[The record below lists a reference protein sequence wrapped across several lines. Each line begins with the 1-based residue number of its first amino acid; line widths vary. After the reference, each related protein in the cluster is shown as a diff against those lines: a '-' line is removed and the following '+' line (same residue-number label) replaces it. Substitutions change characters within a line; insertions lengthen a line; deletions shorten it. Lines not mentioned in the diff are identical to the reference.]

1 MKKTRD
7 TKSILLRVLLY
18 LFVILVVLVTLYP
31 YFVMFTTAAKSRAE
45 IYSTDGTLLPIHWLW
60 QNFKD
65 IWTLA
70 PLSRYFINSLIVA
83 GGSTLIA
90 IVCGIPAA
98 YALARMKFKGKKI
111 FLGIVIIS
119 QMFAPVVLLV
129 GIYKIMSTFGMT
141 DSLVGLV
148 FINAAFNQAFAIWLL
163 RGTFISISPEME
175 QAATVDGCG
184 KVSALIRILLPVS
197 STWYRYCPDFRIHQR
212 LERIYRCSDIDFY
225 RCPETSDSRYYN
237 LQWLQYGGMAVS
249 VCILSVCNS
258 ASYYSFCRNRETP
271 LSAVLLPV
279 VSKADMHTK
288 KASELFTKFR
298 SFFI

>member
-1 MKKTRD
+1 MNNHTRD
-7 TKSILLRVLLY
+7 TKHIVLRVLLY

-45 IYSTDGTLLPIHWLW
+45 IYSTDGTLLPLHWLW

-90 IVCGIPAA
+90 IICGIPAA

-119 QMFAPVVLLV
+119 QMFEPVVLLV

-184 KVSALIRILLPVS
+184 KVSALIRILLPVAAPGIVTALIFVFINAWNEYTVALTLISTDVLKPLTVGITIFNGYNMVEWQYLFAS
-197 STWYRYCPDFRIHQR
+197 SLFATVPVIILFVLIEKH
-212 LERIYRCSDIDFY
+212 LVGGL
-225 RCPETSDSRYYN
+225 TS
-237 LQWLQYGGMAVS
+237 GGV
-249 VCILSVCNS
+249 
-258 ASYYSFCRNRETP
+258 
-271 LSAVLLPV
+271 
-279 VSKADMHTK
+279 KG
-288 KASELFTKFR
+288 
-298 SFFI
+298 

>member
-45 IYSTDGTLLPIHWLW
+45 IYATKGTLLPIHWLW

-129 GIYKIMSTFGMT
+129 GIYKIMYLSMQHSTRH
-141 DSLVGLV
+141 S
-148 FINAAFNQAFAIWLL
+148 
-163 RGTFISISPEME
+163 RS
-175 QAATVDGCG
+175 GC
-184 KVSALIRILLPVS
+184 
-197 STWYRYCPDFRIHQR
+197 C
-212 LERIYRCSDIDFY
+212 
-225 RCPETSDSRYYN
+225 
-237 LQWLQYGGMAVS
+237 
-249 VCILSVCNS
+249 
-258 ASYYSFCRNRETP
+258 
-271 LSAVLLPV
+271 AVLLFLSHLKWNRLQQLTAVARFLP
-279 VSKADMHTK
+279 
-288 KASELFTKFR
+288 
-298 SFFI
+298 

>member
-98 YALARMKFKGKKI
+98 YALARMKFKGKKSSWNCRL
-111 FLGIVIIS
+111 FLRCLHL
-119 QMFAPVVLLV
+119 VVLLV
-129 GIYKIMSTFGMT
+129 VSTNHVHFWHDRQSRRAGIY
-141 DSLVGLV
+141 
-148 FINAAFNQAFAIWLL
+148 QC
-163 RGTFISISPEME
+163 SI
-175 QAATVDGCG
+175 
-184 KVSALIRILLPVS
+184 
-197 STWYRYCPDFRIHQR
+197 
-212 LERIYRCSDIDFY
+212 
-225 RCPETSDSRYYN
+225 
-237 LQWLQYGGMAVS
+237 
-249 VCILSVCNS
+249 
-258 ASYYSFCRNRETP
+258 
-271 LSAVLLPV
+271 
-279 VSKADMHTK
+279 
-288 KASELFTKFR
+288 
-298 SFFI
+298 

>member
-1 MKKTRD
+1 MKSTSTRHSYD
-7 TKSILLRVLLY
+7 TRHKLLRVLLY

-45 IYSTDGTLLPIHWLW
+45 IYSPEGTLLPITWLW

-70 PLSRYFINSLIVA
+70 PLSRYFLNSIIVA

-98 YALARMKFKGKKI
+98 YALARMKFKGKNF
-111 FLGIVIIS
+111 FLGLVIIS

-129 GIYKIMSTFGMT
+129 GIYKVMNTFGMT

-163 RGTFISISPEME
+163 RGTFMSIISLFAKAP
-175 QAATVDGCG
+175 A
-184 KVSALIRILLPVS
+184 
-197 STWYRYCPDFRIHQR
+197 RYLTDTRPGLF
-212 LERIYRCSDIDFY
+212 
-225 RCPETSDSRYYN
+225 
-237 LQWLQYGGMAVS
+237 S
-249 VCILSVCNS
+249 VCI
-258 ASYYSFCRNRETP
+258 SFY
-271 LSAVLLPV
+271 LYLLTIFCI
-279 VSKADMHTK
+279 SG
-288 KASELFTKFR
+288 
-298 SFFI
+298 SFFSISLTSLSCVLQRSRLCPSLWILK

>member
-45 IYSTDGTLLPIHWLW
+45 IYSTNGTLLPIHWLW

-65 IWTLA
+65 IWTMA

-83 GGSTLIA
+83 G
-90 IVCGIPAA
+90 GIPAA

-184 KVSALIRILLPVS
+184 KVSALIRILLPVAAPGIVTALIFVFINAWNEYTVALTLISTDVLKPLTVGITIFNGYNMVEWQYLFAS
-197 STWYRYCPDFRIHQR
+197 SLFATVPVIILFVAIEKH
-212 LERIYRCSDIDFY
+212 LVGGL
-225 RCPETSDSRYYN
+225 TS
-237 LQWLQYGGMAVS
+237 GGV
-249 VCILSVCNS
+249 
-258 ASYYSFCRNRETP
+258 
-271 LSAVLLPV
+271 
-279 VSKADMHTK
+279 KG
-288 KASELFTKFR
+288 
-298 SFFI
+298 

>member
-1 MKKTRD
+1 
-7 TKSILLRVLLY
+7 
-18 LFVILVVLVTLYP
+18 
-31 YFVMFTTAAKSRAE
+31 MFTTAAKSRAE

-129 GIYKIMSTFGMT
+129 GIYKI
-141 DSLVGLV
+141 
-148 FINAAFNQAFAIWLL
+148 
-163 RGTFISISPEME
+163 
-175 QAATVDGCG
+175 
-184 KVSALIRILLPVS
+184 VSARREQTNPRRGWYLSMQHLTRHLQSGCCAVPLILHFS
-197 STWYRYCPDFRIHQR
+197 
-212 LERIYRCSDIDFY
+212 
-225 RCPETSDSRYYN
+225 
-237 LQWLQYGGMAVS
+237 
-249 VCILSVCNS
+249 
-258 ASYYSFCRNRETP
+258 
-271 LSAVLLPV
+271 
-279 VSKADMHTK
+279 
-288 KASELFTKFR
+288 
-298 SFFI
+298 